1 MSEAAPAS
9 PDADERRSRAR
20 LLFATVALT
29 AYGVDLVTKVL
40 AVEHLEGR
48 PDVRVIGDLLQLHL
62 TRNPGAAFST
72 GTGFTA
78 GLSVL
83 AIVAV
88 CVVLFFARRLATPL
102 WAVGLGLLLAGV
114 AGNLTDRLVRA
125 PGPLRG
131 HVVDFLMLPSWP
143 IFNVADICINAAA
156 AVILLQTFR
165 GVRLDGR
172 RIEAEEP
179 APAVAHTRKHA
190 AGEERP

>member
-20 LLFATVALT
+20 LLFATVALV
-29 AYGVDLVTKVL
+29 AYAVDLVTKVL

-48 PDVRVIGDLLQLHL
+48 PDVRVLGEVLQLHL

-88 CVVLFFARRLATPL
+88 VVVLVVSRRLATPL

-131 HVVDFLMLPSWP
+131 HVVDFLMLPNWP

-165 GVRLDGR
+165 GIRLDGR
-172 RIEAEEP
+172 RVEADEP